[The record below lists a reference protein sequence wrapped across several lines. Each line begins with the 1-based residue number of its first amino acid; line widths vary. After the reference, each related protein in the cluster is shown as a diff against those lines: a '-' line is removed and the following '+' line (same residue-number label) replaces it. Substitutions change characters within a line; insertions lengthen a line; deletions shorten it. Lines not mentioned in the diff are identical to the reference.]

1 MVTFEKEL
9 TTPEGV
15 KINYHKINKGDLSPD
30 LDVITLFINSW
41 YSKEVYLQ
49 NTEPI
54 SRTAIRIDLNF
65 LVENLNIANN
75 IIEFLT
81 SETLF
86 KDAIVYKNNTPEQEE
101 LQLKAIKIKQKRDQL
116 LQESDWIV
124 VKATEEGKPV
134 PEEWK
139 TYRQA
144 LRDVTSQPEYPK
156 NIVWPQKPV

>member
-65 LVENLNIANN
+65 LVENLNIANK